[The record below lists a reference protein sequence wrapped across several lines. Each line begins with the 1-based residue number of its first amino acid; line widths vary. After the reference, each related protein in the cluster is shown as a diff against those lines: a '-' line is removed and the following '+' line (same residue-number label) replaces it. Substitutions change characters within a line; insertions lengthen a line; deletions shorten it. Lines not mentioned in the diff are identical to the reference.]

1 MMNVTDT
8 KIQIR
13 DHLLIASHFKRE
25 REGPQNVIRGKSEFT
40 CCDIIPKISDKSSWF
55 VCMQH
60 NKIHK
65 KNIFIQVI

>member
-8 KIQIR
+8 KIHIR
-13 DHLLIASHFKRE
+13 DHLLIASHLRE
-25 REGPQNVIRGKSEFT
+25 REGPQNVIRGKGEFT
-40 CCDIIPKISDKSSWF
+40 CCDTIPKILDQSSRF

-65 KNIFIQVI
+65 KKIFSFR